1 MSVLAIIETNIT
13 DPSWIEEYTREV
25 TPLVIAAG
33 GQYLTRTSNIALLE
47 GQDKPQFSVVA
58 QFPSREIA
66 LGFYHSPAYQPYKN
80 ARLAGSTSK
89 FLLVDIENNAS

>member
-13 DPSWIEEYTREV
+13 DPSWIEEYTQHV
-25 TPLVIAAG
+25 TPLMRAAG
-33 GQYLTRTSNIALLE
+33 GQYITRTSDVELLE

-58 QFPSREIA
+58 QFPSKAAA
-66 LGFYHSPAYQPYKN
+66 LAFYQSEAYQPYKA

-89 FLLVDIENNAS
+89 FLLVNIENGAE